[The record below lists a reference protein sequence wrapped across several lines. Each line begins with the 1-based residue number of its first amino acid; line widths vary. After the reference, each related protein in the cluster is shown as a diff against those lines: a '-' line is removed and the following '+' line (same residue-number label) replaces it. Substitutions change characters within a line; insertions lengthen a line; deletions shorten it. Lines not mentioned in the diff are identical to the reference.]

1 MKKLKECNLP
11 IPNAVII
18 VLQDM
23 KQKEEKKHAKRIAN
37 RKSAN
42 SSRARKKELI
52 DALTAAHAKLR
63 RQALILSY
71 LPDPIVVIDTGGK
84 IKFCSTQMERV
95 TKYKVDELLGS
106 SIEEIIVPDSR
117 DAIRQLIKDLVNA
130 EQRAI
135 AVSQQDGMNVDGE
148 DEVRTG
154 EIVLES
160 SEDPTSKNDNK
171 PSRKK
176 CPTAMSFTQNESS
189 LTSESSPSEDNNEC
203 LILQTHIGSV
213 VDDVMGSS
221 VTANNADAR
230 LSSLMHYPKNE
241 AKEAAVS
248 SLSADSST
256 PMARNSSDSGDSN
269 ESSDDFEQGS
279 SSSISSKK
287 KGKLL
292 N

>member
-1 MKKLKECNLP
+1 
-11 IPNAVII
+11 
-18 VLQDM
+18 
-23 KQKEEKKHAKRIAN
+23 
-37 RKSAN
+37 
-42 SSRARKKELI
+42 
-52 DALTAAHAKLR
+52 
-63 RQALILSY
+63 
-71 LPDPIVVIDTGGK
+71 
-84 IKFCSTQMERV
+84 MERV

-148 DEVRTG
+148 DEVCTG
-154 EIVLES
+154 ENVS
-160 SEDPTSKNDNK
+160 NSFEDLTSKNDNK

-189 LTSESSPSEDNNEC
+189 LTSESSPSEDNNEYP
-203 LILQTHIGSV
+203 ILQTHV

-221 VTANNADAR
+221 VTANNADAK

-241 AKEAAVS
+241 AKGAAVS

-269 ESSDDFEQGS
+269 ESSDDFEQDS